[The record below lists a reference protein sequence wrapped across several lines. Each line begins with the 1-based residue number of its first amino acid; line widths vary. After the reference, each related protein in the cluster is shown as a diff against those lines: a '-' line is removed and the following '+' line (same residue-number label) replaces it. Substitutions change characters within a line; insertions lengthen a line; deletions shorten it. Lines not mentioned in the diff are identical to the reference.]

1 MGKSRNRSCI
11 CTVIVCISRK
21 PCRATVRATCSPQ
34 GQGQKKTLE
43 KKKEEVYSR
52 LQVKLDKI
60 ENMDSVKNAIT
71 EMGLQ
76 VHGAGEWMREIEKQ
90 STTIQM
96 VLGGIGSIALIV
108 AAIGI
113 ANTMIMSTYE
123 RTREIGVMKVIGATV
138 GDVRNLFLFEA
149 AIIGFLGGLF
159 GLLTS
164 HGVSYL
170 LNNVQIGR
178 AHV

>member
-1 MGKSRNRSCI
+1 
-11 CTVIVCISRK
+11 
-21 PCRATVRATCSPQ
+21 
-34 GQGQKKTLE
+34 
-43 KKKEEVYSR
+43 
-52 LQVKLDKI
+52 
-60 ENMDSVKNAIT
+60 
-71 EMGLQ
+71 MGLQ
-76 VHGAGEWMREIEKQ
+76 VYGAGEWMREMEKQ

-170 LNNVQIGR
+170 LNNVLSLGGFFGGGGEEAVTSIIPLWLDFLALSFSALIGVFSGYFPARR
-178 AHV
+178 ATKLQAIEAISVDRKSVV